1 MQPSTITSPGNPA
14 ALRPIHLGD
23 RRYRASVARV
33 SPDHLRADLTD
44 LHERCMLAVSLGS
57 QTFEGAKL
65 EATIEWI
72 AENFKRCAVLVADS
86 IYRLTLQVTRDL
98 PAESSREVALQMGR
112 EFVDTYRPLFEQHSA
127 CHFEFVL
134 FSDIEATPDFKA
146 YFAGFVEFYQTD
158 ADFRTSVEGFSQ
170 LYLERGGK
178 LDEEEI
184 REVVWLKR
192 QMATLYL
199 LEESAVFA
207 LMNRDG
213 WPVLVYP
220 GSIRTFQDIAE
231 GLFPGVPEH
240 LKSLV
245 FVSLRLNRTGL
256 YYDDHAVRQ
265 IRRSAISDN
274 GRGLTAA
281 WTEDWWDI
289 VTSKGHK
296 YTTRRVFRQR
306 DTLLECGQPDDGAVY
321 LLLEGSVEID
331 LPSLGGDI
339 KQQVAILEAGSVFGE
354 QAFLDGL
361 PRTASVIARTD
372 GRACMLSREGFE
384 RLRVDHPQL
393 ACSLLAY
400 LGKVQ
405 SVRKRKYTEEARA
418 LIG

>member
-1 MQPSTITSPGNPA
+1 MNTPTVSHLVLEPIRLGN
-14 ALRPIHLGD
+14 
-23 RRYRASVARV
+23 RRYKASVAHV
-33 SPDHLRADLTD
+33 SPAYLRADLSD
-44 LHERCMLAVSLGS
+44 LHDRCMLAVSLGS

-72 AENFKRCAVLVADS
+72 SENFKHCAVLVADS
-86 IYRLTLQVTRDL
+86 IYRLTLQVTHDL
-98 PAESSREVALQMGR
+98 PAESSREVALRMGR

-134 FSDIEATPDFKA
+134 FSDIEATPDFGA
-146 YFAGFVEFYQTD
+146 FFAEFVEFYQ
-158 ADFRTSVEGFSQ
+158 ANAAFRASVGAFSQ

-178 LDEEEI
+178 LDGDEM

-199 LEESAVFA
+199 LEESAIFA

-231 GLFPGVPEH
+231 GLFPDVPER
-240 LKSLV
+240 LKTLV

-256 YYDDHAVRQ
+256 YYDDRAARQ
-265 IRRSAISDN
+265 IRRLAVSAN
-274 GRGLTAA
+274 GHELTAA
-281 WTEDWWDI
+281 WIEDWWDI
-289 VTSKGHK
+289 VTSKRQK

-306 DTLLECGQPDDGAVY
+306 DTLLEFGQPDDGAVY
-321 LLLEGSVEID
+321 FLLEGSVEIA
-331 LPSLGGDI
+331 LPNPAGDI
-339 KQQVAILEAGSVFGE
+339 KQQLATLEAGSVFGE
-354 QAFLDGL
+354 QTFLDGL
-361 PRTASVIARTD
+361 PRTATVIARTD
-372 GRACMLSREGFE
+372 GRACKLIREGFD
-384 RLRVDHPQL
+384 RLREDHPQI

-405 SVRKRKYTEEARA
+405 SGRKRKYTEEARV
-418 LIG
+418 LIA

>member
-1 MQPSTITSPGNPA
+1 MHPSITPTGNFV
-14 ALRPIHLGD
+14 ALRPIRLGD
-23 RRYRASVARV
+23 HRYRASVARV
-33 SPDHLRADLTD
+33 SPEHMRDDVTR

-65 EATIEWI
+65 EASIEWI

-98 PAESSREVALQMGR
+98 PAERSRDVALQMGR

-127 CHFEFVL
+127 CGFEFVM
-134 FSDIEATPDFKA
+134 FSDIEATPDFRTC
-146 YFAGFVEFYQTD
+146 FAGFVEFYQTD
-158 ADFRTSVEGFSQ
+158 ADFRASVEGFSQ

-178 LDEEEI
+178 LDEEEM

-199 LEESAVFA
+199 LEESAIFA

-213 WPVLVYP
+213 WPALVYP

-256 YYDDHAVRQ
+256 YYDDRAVRE

-281 WTEDWWDI
+281 WTEDWWEI
-289 VTSKGHK
+289 VTSKRYK

-306 DTLLECGQPDDGAVY
+306 DTLLEFGQPDDGAVY

-331 LPSLGGDI
+331 LPSLDGDI
-339 KQQVAILEAGSVFGE
+339 KQQVATLEAGSVFGE

-372 GRACMLSREGFE
+372 GRACTLSREGFE
-384 RLRVDHPQL
+384 RLRADHPQL